1 MRAKCT
7 VASLLLC
14 SDAATEA
21 EEQHERRETMRKIQ
35 HFFLAFL
42 QVASGAGLKLCV
54 SMLVKIKDFGLARA
68 PNPKNFLA
76 SQGREVTGCK
86 FSLFRNEAV
95 SGAPIGSETA
105 RSPRR
110 FDCPRWLAPGGGT
123 AIAEAVALAVAVA
136 EVNDTHAEH
145 H

>member
-1 MRAKCT
+1 
-7 VASLLLC
+7 
-14 SDAATEA
+14 
-21 EEQHERRETMRKIQ
+21 MRKIQ

-54 SMLVKIKDFGLARA
+54 SMLVKIKDFGLARG

-95 SGAPIGSETA
+95 SGAPIDRA
-105 RSPRR
+105 RFPLKVQKWPPPLFRSSRSMAA
-110 FDCPRWLAPGGGT
+110 FGLL
-123 AIAEAVALAVAVA
+123 VLH
-136 EVNDTHAEH
+136 EVIWDLKIRD
-145 H
+145 